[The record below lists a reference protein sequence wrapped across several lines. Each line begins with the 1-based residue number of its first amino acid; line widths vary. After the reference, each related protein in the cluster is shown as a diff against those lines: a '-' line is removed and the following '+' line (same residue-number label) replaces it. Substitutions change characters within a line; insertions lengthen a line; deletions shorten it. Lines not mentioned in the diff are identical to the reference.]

1 MGRTGR
7 VLGGRYELGEI
18 LGRGGMSVVH
28 RGFDRRTGREVAVK
42 VFQRGVDLVHE
53 DVRYR
58 REILLLSGLNDPGL
72 VTVFDADLGEAD
84 EGEADEPDATPY
96 LVTELVDGQTLS
108 QRIRQ
113 STLTEAEAARLGA
126 ALCRTLGYVHDNG
139 IVHRDVKPANI
150 LLWSGAQDPVAMP
163 KLVDFGIAVVDD
175 ETRLTS
181 HDVTVGTANYL
192 SPEQVRG
199 EPVTSASD
207 IYSLGLVLIEALTGE
222 PAYTGTGIE
231 VAMARLNRAPAI
243 PETVSPGLR
252 ATLSAMTAQR
262 PADRPDA
269 QRAAAGLSGL
279 VPAASADALSTAV
292 LPIISHHRP
301 PAHGRKAPAPGNR
314 RRRTI
319 AAAGVLVAATIA
331 ALVTIAATGSPSPL
345 KPPSHSQPPQQA
357 APPSE
362 RLSTANPASTLRSN
376 APGQVAPDSPG
387 APTPAST
394 RPAPPL
400 ATAPVTAAT
409 TAAPPRSTAP
419 ATPTPAQSSSAAAPS
434 PSTTPPTPPPT
445 TSPPTTP
452 PPTTSAA
459 LPTAAHDQ
467 LRIAAM

>member
-1 MGRTGR
+1 MGRPGR

-28 RGFDRRTGREVAVK
+28 RGFDRRTGRDVAVK
-42 VFQRGVDLVHE
+42 VFQRGVDLFHE
-53 DVRYR
+53 DLRYR

-72 VTVFDADLGEAD
+72 VTVFDADLGEAA
-84 EGEADEPDATPY
+84 EGEANEPDATPY

-126 ALCRTLGYVHDNG
+126 ALCRTLGYVHDHG

-150 LLWSGAQDPVAMP
+150 LLWSGAQDPLAMP

-252 ATLSAMTAQR
+252 AALSAMTAQR

-269 QRAAAGLSGL
+269 RRVAGGLSGL

-301 PAHGRKAPAPGNR
+301 PAAGRKAPAPGNR

-319 AAAGVLVAATIA
+319 AAAGVLVAAAIA
-331 ALVTIAATGSPSPL
+331 ALVTIAATGSPSPR
-345 KPPSHSQPPQQA
+345 KPPLHSQPPQQA
-357 APPSE
+357 APPGE
-362 RLSTANPASTLRSN
+362 RLSTANPASTLQPI
-376 APGQVAPDSPG
+376 APGRVAPVSPR

-394 RPAPPL
+394 RPAPP

-409 TAAPPRSTAP
+409 TAAPPRSTVPAP
-419 ATPTPAQSSSAAAPS
+419 PTPAQSSSAAAPS
-434 PSTTPPTPPPT
+434 SSAPPPPTPPPT
-445 TSPPTTP
+445 TSPNP

-459 LPTAAHDQ
+459 LLTAAHDR

>member
-1 MGRTGR
+1 
-7 VLGGRYELGEI
+7 
-18 LGRGGMSVVH
+18 MSVVH

-72 VTVFDADLGEAD
+72 VTVFDADLGEAN

-243 PETVSPGLR
+243 PETVSQGLR
-252 ATLSAMTAQR
+252 AALSAMTAER

-269 QRAAAGLSGL
+269 RRAAGGLSEL
-279 VPAASADALSTAV
+279 IPAASADALSTAV

-301 PAHGRKAPAPGNR
+301 PAPGRKAPTPGNR
-314 RRRTI
+314 RRRAI
-319 AAAGVLVAATIA
+319 AAAGVLVAAAIA
-331 ALVTIAATGSPSPL
+331 ALVTIAATGSSSPR
-345 KPPSHSQPPQQA
+345 KPPSQSQPPQQA

-362 RLSTANPASTLRSN
+362 QLSTAKPASTLRPI
-376 APGQVAPDSPG
+376 APGQVAPVSPG

-394 RPAPPL
+394 RPAPS

-419 ATPTPAQSSSAAAPS
+419 ATPTPAHSSSAAAPS
-434 PSTTPPTPPPT
+434 PSTTPTTPPT
-445 TSPPTTP
+445 TSPTP

-459 LPTAAHDQ
+459 LPTAAHDR

>member
-1 MGRTGR
+1 MGRPGR
-7 VLGGRYELGEI
+7 VLGGRYELGEV

-53 DVRYR
+53 DLRYR
-58 REILLLSGLNDPGL
+58 REILLLSGLSDPGL
-72 VTVFDADLGEAD
+72 VTVFDADLGEAA
-84 EGEADEPDATPY
+84 EGEADEPDVTPY

-113 STLTEAEAARLGA
+113 STLAEAEAAQLGA
-126 ALCRTLGYVHDNG
+126 ALCRTLAYVHDHG

-150 LLWSGAQDPVAMP
+150 LLWAGAHDPLAMP
-163 KLVDFGIAVVDD
+163 KLVDFGIAVVDG

-252 ATLSAMTAQR
+252 AALSAMTAER

-269 QRAAAGLSGL
+269 RRAAGGLSGR
-279 VPAASADALSTAV
+279 VPATSAGALSTAV

-301 PAHGRKAPAPGNR
+301 PAPGRKAPAPGNR
-314 RRRTI
+314 RRRAI
-319 AAAGVLVAATIA
+319 AAAGVLAAAAIA
-331 ALVTIAATGSPSPL
+331 ALVTIAATGSPSPST
-345 KPPSHSQPPQQA
+345 PPSHSQPPRQA

-362 RLSTANPASTLRSN
+362 RLSTAEPASTLRPIG
-376 APGQVAPDSPG
+376 PGQVAPDSPG
-387 APTPAST
+387 APTPEST
-394 RPAPPL
+394 RPAPS

-409 TAAPPRSTAP
+409 TVAPPRSTPP
-419 ATPTPAQSSSAAAPS
+419 ATPTPAQSSSTAAPAS
-434 PSTTPPTPPPT
+434 SATPPMTPPPT
-445 TSPPTTP
+445 TSPTP

-459 LPTAAHDQ
+459 LPTAAHDR
-467 LRIAAM
+467 LPIAPM